1 MDTPIY
7 LDHHATTPVDPRVLQ
22 AMLPWFN
29 EKFGNPASAD
39 HGFGWEAQEGT
50 DGARR
55 HVATLVGVRPDEVV
69 FTSGATEADNLV
81 IRGAWEA
88 RPDGKNRVV
97 SVATEHK
104 AVADTLVWLQSQGAE
119 VVFLHVDQDGR
130 LDLDEAA
137 REITPETALA
147 SVMWANNETGVI
159 SPMQEVADLCQARGV
174 PLHTDAAQAAGK
186 IPVDLGAVN
195 AQFASLS
202 AHKMY
207 GPKGAGA
214 LIVRRKARK
223 LIAPQAHGGGH
234 ERGMR
239 SGTLNVPAIVG
250 FGEACRIAWVE
261 MDANRKHCLH
271 LRRRL
276 LDGLCNALP
285 RVHLNGHQ
293 EHRLPGSLNLSFAC
307 VEAESL
313 IMSLGNVAVSS
324 GSACTSGDQTG
335 SYVLRAMKVRD
346 DLVHSAIRI
355 GLGKDNTEEEV
366 DRAIDKFT
374 LAVERLRTL
383 SPLWDSKDDS

>member
-7 LDHHATTPVDPRVLQ
+7 MDNHATTPVDPRVLE

-39 HGFGWEAQEGT
+39 HGFGWEAQEGV
-50 DGARR
+50 DRARR
-55 HVATLVGVRPDEVV
+55 HVATLVGVRPDEVI

-81 IRGAWEA
+81 IRGTWEA
-88 RPDGKNRVV
+88 RPESKNRMV
-97 SVATEHK
+97 SVSTEHK
-104 AVADTLVWLQSQGAE
+104 AVTDTLVWLKSQGAD

-137 REITPETALA
+137 REITAETALV

-159 SPMQEVADLCQARGV
+159 SPMQEVARLCQAKGV

-186 IPVDLGAVN
+186 IPVNLGAVD

-214 LIVRRKARK
+214 LVVRRKARK
-223 LIAPQAHGGGH
+223 LVAAQAHGGGH

-239 SGTLNVPAIVG
+239 SGTVNVPAIVG
-250 FGEACRIAWVE
+250 FGEACRLAMAE

-271 LRRRL
+271 LRQRL
-276 LDGLCNALP
+276 FDGLSNALP
-285 RVHLNGHQ
+285 QIHTNGHR

-313 IMSLGNVAVSS
+313 IMSLGNVGVSS

-335 SYVLRAMKVRD
+335 SYVLRAMNVRD

-374 LAVERLRTL
+374 SAVERLRAL
-383 SPLWDSKDDS
+383 SPLWSS